1 MNQKQTEIRKYVIK
15 LLSRFFHNI
24 FLYIRPVNGSFRMRI
39 KILLLTMLGLA
50 GIAASA
56 FEGVGTAGARSAGM
70 GRTSVALSDFWSVH
84 NNPAGMALRQQTEA
98 GVYYENRFLMKEL
111 SLKSAAFVLPVRFG
125 VLGLSFSQFGYS
137 MFNENKLGLAYAR
150 SFGDY
155 LRLGV
160 QLDYLST
167 RFGEGYES
175 ANNVTFEA
183 GVQSNLNE
191 KMVIGAWIFNP
202 IKARLSSYTD
212 ERVPLIMRFG
222 LLYQFTDRFSGTAEV
237 EKQSDRQT
245 DLRAGLEYALTTT
258 FYARMGVSTNPEM
271 LTLGTGMNFGRLQ
284 LDIAASMH
292 QVLGVS
298 FQSGISYQFGK

>member
-1 MNQKQTEIRKYVIK
+1 MET
-15 LLSRFFHNI
+15 FH
-24 FLYIRPVNGSFRMRI
+24 MRI
-39 KILLLTMLGLA
+39 KILLATWLGLI
-50 GIAASA
+50 GITASA
-56 FEGVGTAGARSAGM
+56 FEGAATIGARSAGL
-70 GRTSVALSDFWSVH
+70 GRASVALSDFWSVH

-98 GVYYENRFLMKEL
+98 GVYYENRFMMKEL
-111 SLKSAAFVLPVRFG
+111 SLKSAAFVLPVKFG
-125 VLGLSFSQFGYS
+125 VLGLSFNQFGFS
-137 MFNENKLGLAYAR
+137 LFNENKLGLAYAR

-175 ANNVTFEA
+175 ADNVTFEA

-202 IKARLSSYTD
+202 VKAKLSSYTD

-222 LLYQFTDRFSGTAEV
+222 ILYNFTDRFSGTAEV
-237 EKQSDRQT
+237 EKQSDRKN
-245 DLRAGLEYALTTT
+245 DLRAGLEYALTNT
-258 FYARMGVSTNPEM
+258 FFARLGLSTNPEM
-271 LTLGTGMNFGRLQ
+271 LTFGTGMDFGRLQ